1 MISEKF
7 ISDEIGDFVDK
18 IERFLIK
25 FNFEYVKNFDISTI
39 STIKLGSTAKLV
51 IFPKNI
57 KEFERL
63 LIIFNSLKVYYR
75 VVGNVS
81 NVLFVGV
88 VEFPLIV
95 TNKMT
100 DDIILQGNIVTVSA
114 GVSISKFSDFLRKN
128 NLSGLEG
135 LIGIPATIG
144 GALMNN
150 AGAYG
155 YSISDRLVSVYVFE
169 NGQLKNLTKNQIKFG
184 YHFSNLRNTIILS
197 ATFLFEN
204 KNEYDI
210 INLCNEFTYL
220 RNKNQPSGLSLGSV
234 YSKVNGKSAGFFI
247 ERSGLKGK
255 RVGGVVVSNK
265 HSNFFINDNFGTA
278 MDFLRLSALVEK
290 TVESQFGVKLIPE
303 IEKVGDY
310 NEINCRLPYSF

>member
-1 MISEKF
+1 M
-7 ISDEIGDFVDK
+7 DK

-100 DDIILQGNIVTVSA
+100 DDIILHGNIVTVSA

-128 NLSGLEG
+128 NLK
-135 LIGIPATIG
+135 
-144 GALMNN
+144 
-150 AGAYG
+150 Y
-155 YSISDRLVSVYVFE
+155 
-169 NGQLKNLTKNQIKFG
+169 
-184 YHFSNLRNTIILS
+184 RNPWI
-197 ATFLFEN
+197 
-204 KNEYDI
+204 
-210 INLCNEFTYL
+210 
-220 RNKNQPSGLSLGSV
+220 
-234 YSKVNGKSAGFFI
+234 
-247 ERSGLKGK
+247 
-255 RVGGVVVSNK
+255 
-265 HSNFFINDNFGTA
+265 
-278 MDFLRLSALVEK
+278 
-290 TVESQFGVKLIPE
+290 
-303 IEKVGDY
+303 
-310 NEINCRLPYSF
+310 